1 MFGVSISPPKA
12 PISVSPRSSIR
23 IRTMFGFSLLDN
35 AKLINVIKKKKRTI
49 SIMTKIR
56 ELITNLTTLFFFF
69 WTLVAAFAPFLEYE
83 VFFPFRFEPLG
94 SKEFDYIRLIVFKSS
109 ALFTLTLF
117 TLNFWRRK
125 RPLSAIAPV
134 VVMCYSLVF
143 FEILAFFTLEQFTD
157 YKVNIYLIMFFA
169 SAGGLLHYRNIKES
183 NKIFQ

>member
-1 MFGVSISPPKA
+1 MFGVSISLPKA

-23 IRTMFGFSLLDN
+23 IRTIFGFSLLDK
-35 AKLINVIKKKKRTI
+35 AKLITVIKRNKRTI

-56 ELITNLTTLFFFF
+56 ELITNLITVFFFF
-69 WTLVAAFAPFLEYE
+69 WTLIAAFAPFWMTE
-83 VFFPFRFEPLG
+83 VFFPFRFEALG
-94 SKEFDYIRLIVFKSS
+94 STKFDYVRLIVFKSS

-143 FEILAFFTLEQFTD
+143 FEILSIFTLEQFTE
-157 YKVNIYLIMFFA
+157 YKANIYLMMFFA
-169 SAGGLLHYRNIKES
+169 FAGGLLHYRNIKES
-183 NKIFQ
+183 NKIF

>member
-1 MFGVSISPPKA
+1 MFGVSISLPKA

-23 IRTMFGFSLLDN
+23 IRTIFGFSLPDKT
-35 AKLINVIKKKKRTI
+35 KLTNVTKRKKRTI

-56 ELITNLTTLFFFF
+56 ELITNLITLFFFF

-83 VFFPFRFEPLG
+83 VFFPFRFEALG
-94 SKEFDYIRLIVFKSS
+94 SKEFDYVRLVVFKSS

-143 FEILAFFTLEQFTD
+143 FETLSIFTLEQFTE
-157 YKVNIYLIMFFA
+157 YKANIYLMMFFA

>member
-1 MFGVSISPPKA
+1 MFGVSISLPKA

-23 IRTMFGFSLLDN
+23 IRTIFGFSLPDKT
-35 AKLINVIKKKKRTI
+35 KLTNVTKRKKRTI

-56 ELITNLTTLFFFF
+56 ELITNLITLFFFF

-83 VFFPFRFEPLG
+83 VFFPFRFEALG
-94 SKEFDYIRLIVFKSS
+94 SKEFDYVRLVVFKSS

-143 FEILAFFTLEQFTD
+143 FEILSIFTLEQSTE
-157 YKVNIYLIMFFA
+157 YKANIYLMLFFA
-169 SAGGLLHYRNIKES
+169 SAGGLLHYRNMKES
-183 NKIFQ
+183 NKIFH